1 MQGICINAGTIFAHL
16 KILKIFLKSI
26 SRPGH
31 NPMKKTSLQYLQMHT
46 NMESV
51 IDELVPNFIGEE
63 YISGNDERVP
73 YNLFVEA
80 VEQAPMAISITDKK
94 ANILYVNEA
103 FSKVTGYQ
111 SADILGENES
121 KLSDKSTP
129 RHVYYDLWHTISA
142 KKVWRGTLCNRHK
155 FGHRYLADLTI
166 APMLNEQGMITHFIG
181 MHRDITQSHESEKKV
196 INQKLLIES
205 VINSSPIAMVVIDD
219 QDRVI
224 LDNHNYK
231 ALVSDLDKGEP
242 ASFFLQLLRDE
253 MGDLWRDAQSNEQGF
268 TNREFKIEGKGNR
281 GARWFSCAGNWFRE
295 NEVNADA
302 FFGNASKQYLILTI
316 TDITRQRR
324 QMEEL
329 HLQRLK
335 TLISEDERVRS
346 IRETLLGAMHQIQ
359 MPMNQIRA
367 AEQILRHKRDDQHVG
382 LLHSL
387 QQIQKS
393 GEEAITTMQKCIPEI
408 LQGAVIS
415 VNLNQILH
423 EVLLLSN
430 QRILSQGIDVHWQP
444 LSRLP
449 NMLGSENRLRI
460 LFKQLIDNALDAI
473 GISNRDEKRLKI
485 ITDADADLIYVSIED
500 SGPGIPVEKRTKVFE
515 PFYTTR
521 PMGGDQ
527 AGMGLVI
534 AKEIVNQHQ
543 GFINIDPDYDQG
555 CRFRISFPLHRQESR
570 RLA

>member
-1 MQGICINAGTIFAHL
+1 
-16 KILKIFLKSI
+16 
-26 SRPGH
+26 
-31 NPMKKTSLQYLQMHT
+31 MKKKSLQYLRMHT
-46 NMESV
+46 NMDSV
-51 IDELVPNFIGEE
+51 IDELAPNFFGEG
-63 YISGNDERVP
+63 YINGNNDRMP
-73 YNLFVEA
+73 YSLFVEA
-80 VEQAPMAISITDKK
+80 VEQAPVAISITDKK

-103 FSKVTGYQ
+103 FCKVTGYQ

-121 KLSDKSTP
+121 TLSDNSTP

-166 APMLNEQGMITHFIG
+166 APMLNEQGAITHFIG

-219 QDRVI
+219 QDKVI
-224 LDNHNYK
+224 LDNHMYK

-242 ASFFLQLLRDE
+242 ASYFLQLLRNE
-253 MGDLWRDAQSNEQGF
+253 MGDLWRQTQSNEQGF
-268 TNREFKIEGKGNR
+268 TNREFRIEGKGSR
-281 GARWFSCAGNWFRE
+281 RTRWFSCAGNWFME

-302 FFGNASKQYLILTI
+302 FFEQVSKQYLILTI

-324 QMEEL
+324 QMEAL
-329 HLQRLK
+329 HIQTLK
-335 TLISEDERVRS
+335 TMMSEDERVRS

-367 AEQILRHKRDDQHVG
+367 AEQILKHKRDEQHVS
-382 LLHSL
+382 LLQSL

-393 GEEAITTMQKCIPEI
+393 GEVAITTMQKCIPEI
-408 LQGAVIS
+408 LQTAVIP
-415 VNLNQILH
+415 VNLNQLLH
-423 EVLLLSN
+423 EVLLLSD

-444 LSRLP
+444 LSDLP
-449 NMLGSENRLRI
+449 TMLGSENRLRI
-460 LFKQLIDNALDAI
+460 LFKQLIDNAMDAI
-473 GISNRDEKRLKI
+473 SESECVEQRIRIS
-485 ITDADADLIYVSIED
+485 TGADADLIYVCIED
-500 SGPGIPVEKRTKVFE
+500 SGPGIPFEKRTKVFE

-521 PMGGDQ
+521 PMGSNQ
-527 AGMGLVI
+527 AGMGLVMV
-534 AKEIVNQHQ
+534 KEIVSQHQ
-543 GFINIDPDYDQG
+543 GFIDIDPGYDQG
-555 CRFRISFPLHRQESR
+555 CRFKISFPLLRQEPG

>member
-1 MQGICINAGTIFAHL
+1 
-16 KILKIFLKSI
+16 
-26 SRPGH
+26 
-31 NPMKKTSLQYLQMHT
+31 MHT

-51 IDELVPNFIGEE
+51 IDELAPNFFGEGF
-63 YISGNDERVP
+63 INGNDDRVP
-73 YNLFVEA
+73 YHLFVEA

-94 ANILYVNEA
+94 ANILYVNDA

-111 SADILGENES
+111 PADILGENES
-121 KLSDKSTP
+121 LLSDKSTP
-129 RHVYYDLWHTISA
+129 KEVYYDLWHTISR
-142 KKVWRGTLCNRHK
+142 KKSWRGKLCNRHK
-155 FGHRYLADLTI
+155 SGHRYLADLTI
-166 APMLNEQGMITHFIG
+166 APMLNEQGTITHFIG
-181 MHRDITQSHESEKKV
+181 MHRDITQSYESEKKV

-242 ASFFLQLLRDE
+242 ATYFLQLLRNE
-253 MGDLWRDAQSNEQGF
+253 MGDLWRRTQSNEQGF
-268 TNREFKIEGKGNR
+268 TNREFKVEGKGSR
-281 GARWFSCAGNWFRE
+281 RTRWFSCAGNWFME
-295 NEVNADA
+295 NAVNPDA
-302 FFGNASKQYLILTI
+302 FFESASNQYLILTI

-324 QMEEL
+324 QLEEL
-329 HLQRLK
+329 HLQTLK
-335 TLISEDERVRS
+335 TIMSEDERVRS

-367 AEQILRHKRDDQHVG
+367 AEQILRHKRDDQHAG
-382 LLHSL
+382 LLLSL
-387 QQIQKS
+387 QQIQQS

-408 LQGAVIS
+408 QQTAVIP

-423 EVLLLSN
+423 EVLLLN
-430 QRILSQGIDVHWQP
+430 DQRILSQGIDVHWQP
-444 LSRLP
+444 LSPLP
-449 NMLGSENRLRI
+449 YMLGSENRLRI
-460 LFKQLIDNALDAI
+460 LFKQLIDNAIEAVSALDN
-473 GISNRDEKRLKI
+473 GEQRLKI
-485 ITDADADLIYVSIED
+485 ATNADADLIYVCIED

-527 AGMGLVI
+527 AGMGLVM

-543 GFINIDPDYDQG
+543 GFIDIDTAYDQG
-555 CRFRISFPLHRQESR
+555 CRFKISFPLHRQESR
-570 RLA
+570 RLT

>member
-1 MQGICINAGTIFAHL
+1 
-16 KILKIFLKSI
+16 
-26 SRPGH
+26 
-31 NPMKKTSLQYLQMHT
+31 MKKTSLQYLRMQT
-46 NMESV
+46 NMDSV
-51 IDELVPNFIGEE
+51 IDELAPNFLGEG
-63 YISGNDERVP
+63 YINGNDDRVP

-111 SADILGENES
+111 SIDILGENES

-129 RHVYYDLWHTISA
+129 RHVYYDLWHTINA
-142 KKVWRGTLCNRHK
+142 KKTWRGTLCNQHK
-155 FGHRYLADLTI
+155 SGHRYLADLTI
-166 APMLNEQGMITHFIG
+166 APMLNEQGTITHYIG
-181 MHRDITQSHESEKKV
+181 MHRDITQSNESEKKV

-205 VINSSPIAMVVIDD
+205 VINSSPIAMVVIDN

-242 ASFFLQLLRDE
+242 ATYFLQLLRNE
-253 MGDLWRDAQSNEQGF
+253 MGDLWQHTQSNEQGF
-268 TNREFKIEGKGNR
+268 THREFRIEGKGNR
-281 GARWFSCAGNWFRE
+281 RARWFSCSGNWFME

-302 FFGNASKQYLILTI
+302 FFENASKQYLILTI

-329 HLQRLK
+329 HLQTLK
-335 TLISEDERVRS
+335 TIMSEDERVRS

-367 AEQILRHKRDDQHVG
+367 AEQILRHKRDDQHAG
-382 LLHSL
+382 LLQIL
-387 QQIQKS
+387 QQIQQS

-408 LQGAVIS
+408 LQAAVIP

-430 QRILSQGIDVHWQP
+430 QRIFSKGIEVHWQP
-444 LSRLP
+444 LSELP
-449 NMLGSENRLRI
+449 HMLGSENRLRI
-460 LFKQLIDNALDAI
+460 LFKQLIDNAIEAI
-473 GISNRDEKRLKI
+473 SESDCVEQRLKI
-485 ITDADADLIYVSIED
+485 TTDADADLIYVCIED

-527 AGMGLVI
+527 AGMGLVM

-543 GFINIDPDYDQG
+543 GIIDIDPAYDQG
-555 CRFRISFPLHRQESR
+555 CRFKISFPLHRQEPR